1 VVLICVCNGVCKPN
15 SCRFGVQN
23 SMKSEEDCG
32 WEERRD
38 KKSGSCES
46 SPVEMDAGYG
56 KTSALFYAQWCFA
69 C

>member
-1 VVLICVCNGVCKPN
+1 
-15 SCRFGVQN
+15 VQN